1 MAYEHDFWMW
11 ETPQLNLDQIKQM
24 NKIINERSIGVEET
38 KYSARSGDGRLLK
51 NIKPLRISMK
61 HLMDT
66 PIDDLIHTAE
76 KTINTEYGY
85 HIYPIN
91 KWDQL
96 LHNRYSSD
104 IQGYYGVH
112 ADGSRSDIYDIKMTL
127 LINLSEGDYGGGD
140 LIINGKTGYLCDGN
154 DLSALYKT
162 LLKILENENFKE
174 LGKNA
179 YEFSKNFNWN
189 KIVKKYIKLI

>member
-1 MAYEHDFWMW
+1 MAHEHDFWMW
-11 ETPQLNLDQIKQM
+11 ETPQLNLNQIKQM

-76 KTINTEYGY
+76 KAINTEYGY

-104 IQGYYGVH
+104 IQGYYGAH

-140 LIINGKTGYLCDGN
+140 LIINGKTAPFREPGTMLFFKSHLLHEVTPVTSGERI
-154 DLSALYKT
+154 T
-162 LLKILENENFKE
+162 LTHFFT
-174 LGKNA
+174 GPR
-179 YEFSKNFNWN
+179 YR
-189 KIVKKYIKLI
+189 